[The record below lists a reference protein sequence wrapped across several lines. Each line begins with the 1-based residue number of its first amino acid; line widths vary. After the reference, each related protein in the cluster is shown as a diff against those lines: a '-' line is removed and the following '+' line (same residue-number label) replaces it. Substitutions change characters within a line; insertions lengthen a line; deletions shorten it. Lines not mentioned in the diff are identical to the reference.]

1 MERQLTMGSLFDGI
15 GGFML
20 AAQACGI
27 IPVWAAEIEPNCI
40 SITSRHFPEV
50 MHVGSVTELK
60 GDEVPPVDIITFGSP
75 CQNLSVAGNR
85 KGLAGEESGLFLEA
99 IRIIEEMRESTNGVY
114 PAFIIWENVPGA
126 FSSNDRQD
134 FRTVLEKITKARIPL
149 PKSEWTRA
157 GMVRGGTV
165 DTAWRTFNAEYW
177 GVPQR
182 RRRIYLVGDF
192 GGQRAGEIL
201 FKPEGLLGYLTQGA
215 ETGTEAA
222 GNAGNGAYA
231 EGDGKGCLT
240 PWDYQAK
247 RIYDETSV
255 YPALQAG
262 SKSGTNQVAVLIRD
276 KTAAG
281 FTYKAGAKARG
292 IGWQEGVAPT
302 IKTDNSAGVLIET
315 ERFADVVLN
324 DQGGDSINVEKTGV
338 CPTLKAQAHGN
349 LPCVVKE
356 VIGLDITHADDNV
369 APAMLQRMGTG
380 GNQVPLIAET
390 IKENVMPIRSEASR
404 LKESSG
410 LGIGEPGK
418 AAPTLTASDIHGVF
432 YEEKKYYEL
441 QQFGKYRESKVTETL
456 LENKGKR
463 SDEGVVVKAIRQA
476 LRKVKYII
484 RRLTPRE
491 CERLQGYPDD
501 WTRWGADGEE
511 ISDMARYR
519 ATGNSIAVPC
529 AIRVFRGIISELE
542 VDGNGG

>member
-1 MERQLTMGSLFDGI
+1 MEYTQLSLFGKTY
-15 GGFML
+15 
-20 AAQACGI
+20 
-27 IPVWAAEIEPNCI
+27 PVLFHQTIDRILEPCLKKSQKPVFLCLNLNGQE
-40 SITSRHFPEV
+40 PEWY
-50 MHVGSVTELK
+50 E
-60 GDEVPPVDIITFGSP
+60 
-75 CQNLSVAGNR
+75 
-85 KGLAGEESGLFLEA
+85 
-99 IRIIEEMRESTNGVY
+99 
-114 PAFIIWENVPGA
+114 
-126 FSSNDRQD
+126 
-134 FRTVLEKITKARIPL
+134 
-149 PKSEWTRA
+149 
-157 GMVRGGTV
+157 GGTV

-222 GNAGNGAYA
+222 GNTGNGAYA
-231 EGDGKGCLT
+231 EGTGG
-240 PWDYQAK
+240 
-247 RIYDETSV
+247 R
-255 YPALQAG
+255 
-262 SKSGTNQVAVLIRD
+262 
-276 KTAAG
+276 AAG
-281 FTYKAGAKARG
+281 FVYRAGAKARG

-356 VIGLDITHADDNV
+356 VIGLDITHADDVVRTFENV
-369 APAMLQRMGTG
+369 APALLQRMGTG

-441 QQFGKYRESKVTETL
+441 QQFGKYRGSKVTETL
-456 LENKGKR
+456 LANKGKR

-476 LRKVKYII
+476 LRKVRYII

>member
-27 IPVWAAEIEPNCI
+27 TPVWAAEIEPNCI
-40 SITSRHFPEV
+40 SITRRHFPEV

-99 IRIIEEMRESTNGVY
+99 IRIIEEMRESTNGIY

-134 FRTVLEKITKARIPL
+134 FRTVLEKITKASVPM

-157 GMVRGGTV
+157 GMVRGGEV
-165 DTAWRTFNAEYW
+165 DTAWRTFNAEHW

-201 FKPEGLLGYLTQGA
+201 FKPESLLGYPAQGV
-215 ETGTEAA
+215 ETEKEAA

-231 EGDGKGCLT
+231 EDTRG
-240 PWDYQAK
+240 
-247 RIYDETSV
+247 R
-255 YPALQAG
+255 
-262 SKSGTNQVAVLIRD
+262 
-276 KTAAG
+276 AAG
-281 FTYKAGAKARG
+281 FVYRAGAKARG
-292 IGWQEGVAPT
+292 IGYQEEVAPT
-302 IKTDNSAGVLIET
+302 IKTDNSSAVIIET

-324 DQGGDSINVEKTGV
+324 DQGGDSITVEKKGV
-338 CPTLKAQAHGN
+338 CPTLRAQSHGN

-356 VIGLDITHADDNV
+356 VIGLDITHADDVIRTFENV
-369 APAMLQRMGTG
+369 APALLQRMGTG

-404 LKESSG
+404 LKESNG
-410 LGIGEPGK
+410 LGIGKPGGP
-418 AAPTLTASDIHGVF
+418 APTLTVNDIHSIF
-432 YEEKKYYEL
+432 YEEKDKKYYEL
-441 QQFGKYRESKVTETL
+441 QQFGYYKESKVTETL
-456 LENKGKR
+456 LANKEKR
-463 SDEGVVVKAIRQA
+463 SSEGVVVSAIKQA

-529 AIRVFRGIISELE
+529 AIRVFRGILSELE
-542 VDGNGG
+542 G

>member
-1 MERQLTMGSLFDGI
+1 MKRKLTMGSLFDGI

-27 IPVWAAEIEPNCI
+27 TPLWAAEIEPNCI
-40 SITSRHFPEV
+40 SITRRHFPEV
-50 MHVGSVTELK
+50 MHVGSVTALK
-60 GDEVPPVDIITFGSP
+60 GDEVPPVDIITFGSS

-114 PAFIIWENVPGA
+114 PTFIIWENVPGA

-149 PKSEWTRA
+149 PESEWTRA
-157 GMVRGGTV
+157 GMVRGGEV
-165 DTAWRTFNAEYW
+165 DTAWRTFNAEHW

-201 FKPEGLLGYLTQGA
+201 FKPESLLGYLAQGA
-215 ETGTEAA
+215 ETETEAA
-222 GNAGNGAYA
+222 GNAGNGTNA
-231 EGDGKGCLT
+231 EGTGG
-240 PWDYQAK
+240 
-247 RIYDETSV
+247 R
-255 YPALQAG
+255 
-262 SKSGTNQVAVLIRD
+262 
-276 KTAAG
+276 AAG
-281 FTYKAGAKARG
+281 FVYRAGAKARG
-292 IGWQEGVAPT
+292 IGWQEEVAPT
-302 IKTDNSAGVLIET
+302 IKTDNSSAVLIER

-324 DQGGDSINVEKTGV
+324 DQGGDSITVEKKAI
-338 CPTLKAQAHGN
+338 CPTLRAQAHGN

-356 VIGLDITHADDNV
+356 VIGIDITHADDVVRTFENV
-369 APAMLQRMGTG
+369 TPALLQRMGTG

-404 LKESSG
+404 LKESNG

-418 AAPTLTASDIHGVF
+418 PAPTLTANDIHGVF
-432 YEEKKYYEL
+432 YEETYYEG
-441 QQFGKYRESKVTETL
+441 QQFGNYKESKIAGTL
-456 LENKGKR
+456 LANQAKTL
-463 SDEGVVVKAIRQA
+463 SSSTGVVVKAIKQA

-529 AIRVFRGIISELE
+529 AVRVFQGIISELE
-542 VDGNGG
+542 D

>member
-27 IPVWAAEIEPNCI
+27 TPVWAAEIEPNCI
-40 SITSRHFPEV
+40 SITRRHFPEV
-50 MHVGSVTELK
+50 MHVGSVMELK

-165 DTAWRTFNAEYW
+165 DTAWRTFNAEHW

-201 FKPEGLLGYLTQGA
+201 FKPESLLGYPAQGA
-215 ETGTEAA
+215 ETETEAA
-222 GNAGNGAYA
+222 GNTGSGADA
-231 EGDGKGCLT
+231 EGTGG
-240 PWDYQAK
+240 Q
-247 RIYDETSV
+247 
-255 YPALQAG
+255 
-262 SKSGTNQVAVLIRD
+262 
-276 KTAAG
+276 AAG
-281 FTYKAGAKARG
+281 FVYRAGAKAKG
-292 IGWQEGVAPT
+292 IGWQEEVAPT
-302 IKTDNSAGVLIET
+302 IKTDNSAAVLIET

-324 DQGGDSINVEKTGV
+324 DQGGNSITVEKTGV
-338 CPTLKAQAHGN
+338 CPTLRAQAHGN

-356 VIGLDITHADDNV
+356 VIG
-369 APAMLQRMGTG
+369 
-380 GNQVPLIAET
+380 
-390 IKENVMPIRSEASR
+390 NVMPIRNEAGR
-404 LKESSG
+404 LKESNG
-410 LGIGEPGK
+410 LGIGEPGA
-418 AAPTLTASDIHGVF
+418 AAPTLTANDIHSVF
-432 YEEKKYYEL
+432 YEQRTYDQWAESDRSGTLKAS
-441 QQFGKYRESKVTETL
+441 GGSYRGGS
-456 LENKGKR
+456 ENL
-463 SDEGVVVKAIRQA
+463 VVSMIKQA
-476 LRKVKYII
+476 VRKVKYII
-484 RRLTPRE
+484 RKLTPRE

-519 ATGNSIAVPC
+519 AIGNSIAVPC

>member
-20 AAQACGI
+20 AAQSCGI
-27 IPVWAAEIEPNCI
+27 TPIWAAEIEPNCI
-40 SITSRHFPEV
+40 SITRRHFPEV

-99 IRIIEEMRESTNGVY
+99 IRIIEEMRESTNGIY

-134 FRTVLEKITKARIPL
+134 FRTVLEKITKARVPL
-149 PKSEWTRA
+149 PRSEWTRA
-157 GMVRGGTV
+157 GMVRGGEV
-165 DTAWRTFNAEYW
+165 DTAWRTFDAEHW

-201 FKPEGLLGYLTQGA
+201 FKPESLLGYPAQGA
-215 ETGTEAA
+215 EAEKEAA
-222 GNAGNGAYA
+222 GDA
-231 EGDGKGCLT
+231 GDGAHAEDTRG
-240 PWDYQAK
+240 
-247 RIYDETSV
+247 R
-255 YPALQAG
+255 
-262 SKSGTNQVAVLIRD
+262 
-276 KTAAG
+276 AAG
-281 FTYKAGAKARG
+281 FIYRVGAKARG
-292 IGWQEGVAPT
+292 IGYREEIAPT
-302 IKTDNSAGVLIET
+302 IKTYNSSA
-315 ERFADVVLN
+315 VV
-324 DQGGDSINVEKTGV
+324 I
-338 CPTLKAQAHGN
+338 
-349 LPCVVKE
+349 
-356 VIGLDITHADDNV
+356 DITHTDDVARVFEDV
-369 APAMLQRMGTG
+369 APALLQRMGTG
-380 GNQVPLIAET
+380 GNQVPLIAKT

-404 LKESSG
+404 LKESNG
-410 LGIGEPGK
+410 LGIGGPGA
-418 AAPTLTASDIHGVF
+418 AAPTLTANDVHGVF
-432 YEEKKYYEL
+432 YEVKNRKYYEG
-441 QQFGKYRESKVTETL
+441 QQFGKYKESEISGTL
-456 LENKGKR
+456 LANQAKML
-463 SDEGVVVKAIRQA
+463 SCSTGVVVEEKLLYAQKAYDRLERSDKSATLKAMGGNCQGGSENMVVSTIKQES
-476 LRKVKYII
+476 RKAKHII

-529 AIRVFRGIISELE
+529 AVRVFRGILSELE
-542 VDGNGG
+542 G